1 MELDS
6 GEEENKS
13 GSGAGGSDSEE
24 EEEEEEEVEDK
35 KDALFYHHSN
45 GRAEPRRIL
54 PRGIAPVGAI
64 AWQASKKVLLEKLA
78 ANGKQYLKI
87 DKTAFQAQ
95 RAGQNGRSAVPN
107 AEELERHFGKYKIDR
122 VRLSSSCFPFSPP
135 ETDFLLLFRRPSPTL
150 RVGTSPSRTPPPP
163 RMPLTPSPAT
173 ASRAPPSS
181 SSSRTL
187 LLNLP
192 LLPPLPS
199 PPLLLPLLSST
210 STVMRPHPAATS
222 PLSSRSFPVVR
233 LPSSRRRRAG
243 GPTLNLSR
251 RRRRSSSLSFS
262 RLSRTTSGVDS

>member
-1 MELDS
+1 MASAIAQAVEAAKRRLKVQQAKTQGLEEADMELDS
-6 GEEENKS
+6 GEEANKS

-122 VRLSSSCFPFSPP
+122 VRLHLFPL
-135 ETDFLLLFRRPSPTL
+135 FLHSK
-150 RVGTSPSRTPPPP
+150 
-163 RMPLTPSPAT
+163 LT
-173 ASRAPPSS
+173 
-181 SSSRTL
+181 
-187 LLNLP
+187 
-192 LLPPLPS
+192 
-199 PPLLLPLLSST
+199 
-210 STVMRPHPAATS
+210 
-222 PLSSRSFPVVR
+222 F
-233 LPSSRRRRAG
+233 
-243 GPTLNLSR
+243 
-251 RRRRSSSLSFS
+251 SSLPDLRRF
-262 RLSRTTSGVDS
+262 